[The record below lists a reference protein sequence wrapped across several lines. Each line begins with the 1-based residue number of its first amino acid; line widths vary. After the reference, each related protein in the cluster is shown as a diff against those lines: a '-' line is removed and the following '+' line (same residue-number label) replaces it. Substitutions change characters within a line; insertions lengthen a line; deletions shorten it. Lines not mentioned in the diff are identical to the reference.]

1 MNRIAVRYAIDCP
14 AIIEAAA
21 AAATAVEL
29 SKGVFGEKRSGM
41 K

>member
-1 MNRIAVRYAIDCP
+1 MNRIAIRYAIDCP
-14 AIIEAAA
+14 AIIEAA